1 MVGQIIEELSY
12 NEIVLFS
19 PILATIMQKFR
30 IATNILSFLMCVMRI
45 LKRRISLVRNSQ
57 VTAVDRTSAGRNLCR
72 QIDHINNCKVRRL

>member
-57 VTAVDRTSAGRNLCR
+57 VTAVEPPLEGIFVA
-72 QIDHINNCKVRRL
+72 RLIT